1 MGKYGINAPPG
12 VAVTKIE
19 DLLPAA
25 KKMADSDGEVQA
37 TSTYFESRLL
47 PCMHAISQHKH

>member
-1 MGKYGINAPPG
+1 MGKHGINAPHG

-25 KKMADSDGEVQA
+25 KKMADSDGEVCW
-37 TSTYFESRLL
+37 L
-47 PCMHAISQHKH
+47 PRPF

>member
-1 MGKYGINAPPG
+1 MGKHGINAPPG

-25 KKMADSDGEVQA
+25 KKMADSEGEVFSAHQQCCDA
-37 TSTYFESRLL
+37 SS
-47 PCMHAISQHKH
+47 CMHAACSP